1 MMSKVEQE
9 VGLAPFGVGD
19 SLMSEICKIKDGPA
33 IVGAWSRD
41 VGTMARR
48 LKLALVYPCGEV
60 SPIYEYAQSK
70 LEKADAFKNLADL
83 EGVLPNMVTA
93 IHRAVMK
100 KWDELEV
107 QNDQNGRCSIVQAY
121 EALSDYVQ
129 QYEEPGKVFMKDGYG
144 HILSTYLQTV
154 LDKLE
159 LGYTRLELQKNFKA
173 WGLLRTSDRASH
185 VYSYAIN
192 ADGATRWFFSFKLNE
207 KSEVAA

>member
-1 MMSKVEQE
+1 MTACNIV
-9 VGLAPFGVGD
+9 PFGCGETD
-19 SLMSEICKIKDGPA
+19 LREIFVIENGGPT

-41 VGTMARR
+41 IGTMTRR
-48 LKLALVYPCGEV
+48 LKLALVYPGGEI

-70 LEKADAFKNLADL
+70 LAKADAFKNLADL

-100 KWDELEV
+100 KWDELSIQE
-107 QNDQNGRCSIVQAY
+107 DSDGKCSLGQAY
-121 EALSDYVQ
+121 QELCDYVQ

-173 WGLLRTSDRASH
+173 WGLLRTSDRARH
-185 VYSYAIN
+185 IYSYAIN
-192 ADGATRWFFSFKLNE
+192 TGGATQWFFSFKLE
-207 KSEVAA
+207 EGDAVA